1 MGSSIVHDTQVHQAQ
16 VPFCIGS
23 LFIRTLLKNW
33 PLSTRALWA
42 RVLCPIPESIKLGY
56 HFGFPLDPRTKRRI
70 YFSSPK
76 IIFIT
81 PFCILIFKKSFQK
94 TPKKK
99 NKNKT
104 LRDWN
109 FLGENPVLRGDKS
122 HTVHGYFG
130 TSPSTIAGGASRGG
144 RAIHQRTPLSSLF
157 VSTESPS
164 NSSKGARYVFNLPTL
179 YSCVIQW
186 FEDIV
191 LLGIC

>member
-1 MGSSIVHDTQVHQAQ
+1 M
-16 VPFCIGS
+16 
-23 LFIRTLLKNW
+23 
-33 PLSTRALWA
+33 
-42 RVLCPIPESIKLGY
+42 IPESIKLGY
-56 HFGFPLDPRTKRRI
+56 HSILATYFITISKLTLSMDSRTKRRI

-81 PFCILIFKKSFQK
+81 PFCILIFKKIQK
-94 TPKKK
+94 
-99 NKNKT
+99 KT

-144 RAIHQRTPLSSLF
+144 RAIHQRTPLSSPF

-186 FEDIV
+186 FEDIA
-191 LLGIC
+191 LLSICWVCFTAYLPFQSEC

>member
-1 MGSSIVHDTQVHQAQ
+1 MDSGTTH
-16 VPFCIGS
+16 
-23 LFIRTLLKNW
+23 
-33 PLSTRALWA
+33 STWAHKA

-56 HFGFPLDPRTKRRI
+56 HFGFPLDSRTKRRI

-81 PFCILIFKKSFQK
+81 PFAFQFSKKSFK
-94 TPKKK
+94 KHKKK
-99 NKNKT
+99 KKKT

-122 HTVHGYFG
+122 HTVHGYFD

-144 RAIHQRTPLSSLF
+144 WAIHQRTLLLSPF
-157 VSTESPS
+157 VSMESPS

-179 YSCVIQW
+179 YSCVIQ
-186 FEDIV
+186 
-191 LLGIC
+191 

>member
-1 MGSSIVHDTQVHQAQ
+1 M
-16 VPFCIGS
+16 
-23 LFIRTLLKNW
+23 
-33 PLSTRALWA
+33 
-42 RVLCPIPESIKLGY
+42 IPESIKLGY
-56 HFGFPLDPRTKRRI
+56 HSILATYFITISKLTLSMDSRTKRRI

-81 PFCILIFKKSFQK
+81 PFCILIFKKAFKK
-94 TPKKK
+94 THKK
-99 NKNKT
+99 KT

-130 TSPSTIAGGASRGG
+130 TSPSTIAGGASRGE
-144 RAIHQRTPLSSLF
+144 RAIHQRTSLLSPF

-186 FEDIV
+186 FEDIA
-191 LLGIC
+191 LLGMLCWVFAFSIWMLKLVVLWTKNKLGYNKRKFFFFLITG